1 MFNKL
6 KSLFKKPVES
16 QPVVDAPPA
25 VVAEPSV
32 KPKKNPPKAS
42 KPRSATRKK
51 QTAKVQL
58 SAKEAATAAGE
69 PWVEII
75 KVDIDPNNVNSGAFT
90 LDWNDKFVLN
100 LIRSGYKIREDDT
113 ESDVVD
119 RWFQTVCRNVALEV
133 YEQVNAD
140 PTNRA
145 TSDLR
150 QVQRRDLGDGR
161 SEIS

>member
-16 QPVVDAPPA
+16 QSVVDAAPA
-25 VVAEPSV
+25 IVAEPSV
-32 KPKKNPPKAS
+32 KPKKNPRKAS
-42 KPRSATRKK
+42 KPRTATRKK

-113 ESDVVD
+113 DYQIVD
-119 RWFQTVCRNVALEV
+119 RWFSTVCRNLALEFH
-133 YEQVNAD
+133 EQHVAD
-140 PTNRA
+140 PKNRV
-145 TSDLR
+145 SDDVR
-150 QVQRRDLGDGR
+150 QIQRRDLGDGR